1 MLISSV
7 IVKII
12 SAFYKIPLTAY
23 IGAEGRGYFS
33 VAYNLCLPIHA
44 ITMGAL
50 PIALTKLVSTAN
62 AKNDMKSVY
71 AFKSAAKKLF
81 FIAGA
86 VGTLIMLLI
95 AKPYTSL
102 IATSSGSALTCL
114 ALAPSLFFSC
124 ACAVYR
130 AYAEG
135 FLDMKLT
142 ALSQLV
148 EVLSKLIF
156 GLVLARMSMRFLYS
170 FYLEN
175 GTVLG
180 IIADSEEKALAMI
193 YPITS
198 AFAMFGAT
206 AGSVIA
212 YLIAVIYNRINYPDN
227 KVSKADIRTAYSK
240 LLNFS
245 VSVIGATAVQ
255 SIANFIDTS
264 TVQYALSK
272 CSAAAL
278 SELYSYSG
286 DDVHTYVF
294 GIFATALDF
303 KNLIPS
309 IVMALGVAAVPALST
324 AFEGAQ
330 EGFSKLFESIIKY
343 SVILSSLGS
352 VALMFFGD
360 SILLILFGKYNPDI
374 AENGGRLLYLFG
386 LTNLPFSVSSAV
398 VYCTQALGFARQTI
412 PCFAVSAALRAVLNI
427 SLIRIDSIN
436 VSGAVI
442 SSFVGYSVILVW
454 CLLIIT
460 KRTNARLSITRAFLL
475 PLSSAAVTYFA
486 LDYIKMRNIGFENI
500 YVNMAFYG
508 SLCLIFFLLSLLLTK
523 SLSFKEIKVNK

>member
-1 MLISSV
+1 MT
-7 IVKII
+7 VKII

-86 VGTLIMLLI
+86 VGTLIMFLI

-148 EVLSKLIF
+148 EALSKLIF

-212 YLIAVIYNRINYPDN
+212 YLIAVIYNRINYPDR
-227 KVSKADIRTAYSK
+227 KVSKADTRTAYSE

-245 VSVIGATAVQ
+245 VS
-255 SIANFIDTS
+255 ANFIDTS

-309 IVMALGVAAVPALST
+309 IVMALGGAAVPALST

-427 SLIRIDSIN
+427 SLIRTDSIN

-500 YVNMAFYG
+500 YANMAFYG